1 MIQIIN
7 VGSSSKNIKLL
18 NIKKYEC
25 INKIYNVN
33 RFTWANIDLNNSK
46 VEFQITC
53 ENNKLKIMRIDS
65 NEGWNF
71 NLLLYLEI
79 KYKLEEEIDI
89 SMTTL
94 PERLKSI
101 HFKKV
106 YNSLLNQTDKFN
118 RLIINLEI
126 NTFLYK
132 IPKYLL
138 INKNV
143 VFNKCDKKGSCLK
156 LLGCLSEIPNERLV
170 IVMDDDIV
178 MRNNF
183 IKILHES
190 FKLQNNSNVVITNM
204 IGNSNIGNK

>member
-106 YNSLLNQTDKFN
+106 NYRS
-118 RLIINLEI
+118 I
-126 NTFLYK
+126 
-132 IPKYLL
+132 
-138 INKNV
+138 
-143 VFNKCDKKGSCLK
+143 
-156 LLGCLSEIPNERLV
+156 
-170 IVMDDDIV
+170 
-178 MRNNF
+178 
-183 IKILHES
+183 
-190 FKLQNNSNVVITNM
+190 
-204 IGNSNIGNK
+204 